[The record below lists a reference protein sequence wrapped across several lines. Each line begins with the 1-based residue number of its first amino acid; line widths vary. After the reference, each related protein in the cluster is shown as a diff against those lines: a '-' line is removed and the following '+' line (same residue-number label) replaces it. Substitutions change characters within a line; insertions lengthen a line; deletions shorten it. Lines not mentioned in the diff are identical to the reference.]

1 MSREAQLAGITP
13 LVLRTANHYSMLGV
27 GTYLPKGYASFD
39 RVEVRVKE
47 PFEMDSS
54 YISHSCSVLVV
65 EFWQG
70 EQLERSVD
78 FVVAV
83 AGFSGRPI
91 MASVPSP
98 PKKR

>member
-1 MSREAQLAGITP
+1 MSHEAQLAGITP
-13 LVLRTANHYSMLGV
+13 LVLRTANYYAMLGI
-27 GTYLPKGYASFD
+27 GSYAPKGYGSFD
-39 RVEVRVKE
+39 RVEVLVKE

-54 YISHSCSVLVV
+54 YISHSCSMLRV

-70 EQLERSVD
+70 KELQRAVD

-91 MASVPSP
+91 V
-98 PKKR
+98 KEVK